1 MDRANEAQMIELLGA
16 NFKLE
21 GQAAHDTYA
30 ALLTP
35 GSGLATDAAF
45 SPEGFARV
53 LSIRAEMEG
62 MWGGVAPAP
71 QRYVDLTW
79 YQQALA

>member
-1 MDRANEAQMIELLGA
+1 MIDLLGA

-21 GQAAHDTYA
+21 GQAARDTYE

-45 SPEGFARV
+45 SPDGFARV

-71 QRYVDLTW
+71 QRYVDLTC
-79 YQQALA
+79 YHQALT